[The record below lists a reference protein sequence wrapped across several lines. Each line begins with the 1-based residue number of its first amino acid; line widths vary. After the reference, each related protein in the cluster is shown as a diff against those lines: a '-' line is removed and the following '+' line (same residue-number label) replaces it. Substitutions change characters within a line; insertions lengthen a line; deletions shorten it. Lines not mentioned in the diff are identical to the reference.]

1 MLSPGIRSTIVVI
14 FKGIFVA
21 SSEIFPECLKGFFF
35 FFFCEITE
43 WFYKACPAICT
54 LSLFLMSA
62 SLLIFL
68 SVVQCF

>member
-35 FFFCEITE
+35 FFARSQNGFI
-43 WFYKACPAICT
+43 KPAQLFAHFLCF
-54 LSLFLMSA
+54 LCLLLFLFS
-62 SLLIFL
+62 SL
-68 SVVQCF
+68 